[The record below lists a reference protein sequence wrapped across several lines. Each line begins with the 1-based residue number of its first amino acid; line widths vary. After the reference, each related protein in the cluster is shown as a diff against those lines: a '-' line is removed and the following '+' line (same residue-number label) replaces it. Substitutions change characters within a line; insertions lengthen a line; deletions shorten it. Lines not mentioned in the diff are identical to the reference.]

1 LKRIADAWLAQG
13 KGEQAAGVVADILK
27 QQPNDD
33 IAKAVNASLLLKTGK
48 PDNVQTAVNDLQDLV
63 KKGPDN
69 PLLQF
74 ALGQALLV
82 KGDRNGAAAQ
92 FRESLKKSPTYLP
105 SIMALAELSLSKRD
119 YNQTLQYATSAL
131 SVNPRLAEA
140 RLVRSAALLGTQ
152 KYSEARSELTAL
164 AIDLPQNIEVQF
176 QLAGLDLAD
185 KRFPQAA
192 TRLEQLYKKDPDRAL
207 AGLVEAYKMQ
217 GQLDKALS
225 RLTQEFG
232 KSPNITI
239 RSLLAD
245 TALRASKYDL
255 ALQQYQQLQIILPRS
270 AQLQVRIGTV
280 YQLQGEWTKAIAS
293 FERAKELA
301 PRDPLVAAALGD
313 ALAAAGRNADA
324 VASYRQMLV
333 LDPENA
339 NAMNNLAYALLNTGG
354 AADEA
359 QKLAERALQRSP
371 RNSSFA
377 DTLGMVYL
385 KKNLTDNAFQVY
397 SGLIQ
402 RFPENPVFRYHYA
415 LSLTQMGQK
424 ERAKTEL
431 EAALRKSPSDEL
443 RKTIES
449 SLAKVQQ

>member
-1 LKRIADAWLAQG
+1 
-13 KGEQAAGVVADILK
+13 
-27 QQPNDD
+27 
-33 IAKAVNASLLLKTGK
+33 
-48 PDNVQTAVNDLQDLV
+48 
-63 KKGPDN
+63 
-69 PLLQF
+69 
-74 ALGQALLV
+74 
-82 KGDRNGAAAQ
+82 
-92 FRESLKKSPTYLP
+92 
-105 SIMALAELSLSKRD
+105 
-119 YNQTLQYATSAL
+119 
-131 SVNPRLAEA
+131 
-140 RLVRSAALLGTQ
+140 
-152 KYSEARSELTAL
+152 LTAL

-185 KRFPQAA
+185 KRFTQAE
-192 TRLEQLYKKDPDRAL
+192 TRLEQLYKKDPYRAL

-225 RLTQEFG
+225 RLTQEVG
-232 KSPNITI
+232 KSPNITT

-245 TALRASKYDL
+245 TALQASKYNL
-255 ALQQYQQLQIILPRS
+255 ALQQYLQLQVILPRS
-270 AQLQVRIGTV
+270 AQLEVRLGTV
-280 YQLQGEWTKAIAS
+280 YRLQGDWTKAIAS

-354 AADEA
+354 TADEA
-359 QKLAERALQRSP
+359 QKLAERALQKSP

-385 KKNLTDNAFQVY
+385 KRNLADNAFQVY
-397 SGLIQ
+397 RGLIQ

-424 ERAKTEL
+424 EKAKTEL